1 MDHHDGVDQPTEL
14 AAYLKL
20 CRSRVAPEDVG
31 LPSAGAR
38 RTPGLRREEVAAI
51 SGVGLTWYTRLEQG
65 RAPAVSASVIDA
77 LARSL
82 LLDDA
87 EHAHLRTL
95 AGLPSPAEEP
105 SPPDEHVQRLLGALD
120 PNPALAIDHRWD
132 IVGWNDAHRRV
143 LIDLETVA
151 PAERNLLRIV
161 FTNADVRA
169 LMADWEHEA
178 PILVAEHRADVAAPG
193 ADPQHLALVSHLRA
207 TDEQFRRWWD
217 DHRVATF
224 RPRLRHFHRP
234 DGSIQ
239 ALEHQRLQLVATP
252 GITFITYLPPS

>member
-1 MDHHDGVDQPTEL
+1 MHQPAEL

-20 CRSRVAPEDVG
+20 CRSRVSPADVG

-51 SGVGLTWYTRLEQG
+51 SGVGMTWYTRLEQG

-95 AGLPSPAEEP
+95 AGLPTLAEEP
-105 SPPDEHVQRLLGALD
+105 SAPDEHVQRLLDALD
-120 PNPALAIDHRWD
+120 PSPALAIDHRWD
-132 IVGWNDAHRRV
+132 IVGWNESHRRV
-143 LIDLETVA
+143 LIDLEAVA
-151 PAERNLLRIV
+151 PDERNLLRIV
-161 FTNADVRA
+161 FTNPGVRA

-178 PILVAEHRADVAAPG
+178 PILVAEFRADVAARG
-193 ADPQHLALVSHLRA
+193 DDPHQQALVTHLRE
-207 TDEQFRRWWD
+207 TDEQFRTWWD
-217 DHRVATF
+217 EHHVATF
-224 RPRLRHFHRP
+224 SPRLRHFHKP
-234 DGSIQ
+234 DGTTLT
-239 ALEHQRLQLVATP
+239 LEHQRLQLVATP
-252 GITFITYLPPS
+252 GITFIAYLPAT